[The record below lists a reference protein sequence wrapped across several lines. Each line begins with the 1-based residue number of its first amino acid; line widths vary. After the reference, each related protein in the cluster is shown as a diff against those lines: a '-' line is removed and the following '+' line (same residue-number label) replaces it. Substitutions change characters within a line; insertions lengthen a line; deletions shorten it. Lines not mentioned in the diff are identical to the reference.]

1 MPPEFCNKLATEIM
15 NNRQDE
21 QIAFYCPMRHTA
33 ERNGGCTRKAKRGS
47 EKNPK
52 REIVAKNEVP
62 EAIHGTGKLQSSS
75 AGQRANRT

>member
-1 MPPEFCNKLATEIM
+1 M

-21 QIAFYCPMRHTA
+21 QIAFYCPTIHTA

-47 EKNPK
+47 EKNRK
-52 REIVAKNEVP
+52 HEIVAKNEVP
-62 EAIHGTGKLQSSS
+62 EAIHVTAKLQSSS